1 MIQTFK
7 KHARIG
13 IVHFMAFP
21 EVMKGDGPIVET
33 LSILLADD
41 YFDAV
46 EITKVNDPATAR
58 EVKRRLETS
67 AVSVGFGAQPVL
79 LGNQLNI
86 NATDRNARQQAVD
99 AVCACMDQ
107 AADFGATGVA
117 VLAGPFERGTEQEA
131 EKALI
136 ESLTT
141 LSHAARKFG
150 LQLLLE
156 IFDDSVDKK
165 SYVGKWPV
173 ALRVGEAVRKEA
185 PNFGLMHDLSHLPI
199 LGETASETLPPLRGL
214 LRHIHIGNAMVSDPS
229 HPAYGDQHPR
239 FGLPGGSNGVP
250 ELTEFLAVLF
260 EIGYLGDGTPRP
272 VAFEVKPM
280 AGEDPQL
287 VVANAK
293 RTLNQAVASLEL

>member
-1 MIQTFK
+1 MNPTFR

-33 LSILLADD
+33 LSALLEDV

-46 EITKVNDPATAR
+46 EITKVNDPDTAR
-58 EVKRRLETS
+58 EVRRRLESS
-67 AVSVGFGAQPVL
+67 AVTVGFGAQPVL
-79 LGNQLNI
+79 LGNQLNL
-86 NATDRNARQQAVD
+86 NATDKNARQQAVD
-99 AVCACMDQ
+99 AVRGCMDQ

-117 VLAGPFERGTEQEA
+117 VLAGPFESGAEQDA

-141 LSHAARKFG
+141 LSREAQNFG
-150 LQLLLE
+150 LELLLE
-156 IFDDSVDKK
+156 IFDDRVDKK

-173 ALRVGEAVRKEA
+173 ALRVGEAVEKEA

-199 LGETASETLPPLRGL
+199 LGENASEALPPLGDL
-214 LRHIHIGNAMVSDPS
+214 LRHIHIGNAVVSDSS

-239 FGLPGGSNGVP
+239 FGLPGGSNGVS
-250 ELTEFLAVLF
+250 ELSEFLAVLY
-260 EIGYLGDGTPRP
+260 EIGYLGGGRPQP

-280 AGEDPQL
+280 AGEDSGL

-293 RTLNQAVASLEL
+293 RTLDRAVATLDL